1 MLDMDAVAAELVGHS
16 GLGRDGAAED
26 EDSDGGADEE
36 GASDAAQ
43 QEPGGDARGVDVTDD
58 YSEEV
63 DEDGFASSSKES
75 DAVEEAAAARVDWSI
90 GRALCQIAVLEA
102 SAVTAPAR
110 EGGANAQGRPQR
122 MRTQVNYSEEAQA
135 QRWIS

>member
-1 MLDMDAVAAELVGHS
+1 VGRS

-26 EDSDGGADEE
+26 EDSDGGVDEE
-36 GASDAAQ
+36 GVSDAAQQ
-43 QEPGGDARGVDVTDD
+43 QEPGGDARGMEVTDD
-58 YSEEV
+58 DSDEV
-63 DEDGFASSSKES
+63 DEDAFTSSSEVS
-75 DAVEEAAAARVDWSI
+75 DAVEEVAAARVDQSI

-110 EGGANAQGRPQR
+110 EGGVNTQRQPQR
-122 MRTQVNYSEEAQA
+122 MRTQINYSKVVQA